1 MDKLN
6 VGQTVL
12 HLRFCSF
19 SNVPKYYFG
28 EPAQKFGMHTF
39 HGKPDSISTK
49 KKRSL
54 RRKTSHHS
62 RHPPPP
68 PVGGGGGG
76 GGGGRLNLQPN
87 FENLVGGDM
96 TGPQLLEG
104 GCWELFLVEG
114 GEVCNFHIKNKLKS
128 EIFNSKKIL

>member
-49 KKRSL
+49 KKWSL

-62 RHPPPP
+62 RHPPPLSAA
-68 PVGGGGGG
+68 
-76 GGGGRLNLQPN
+76 GGGGRWTFNQILKIW
-87 FENLVGGDM
+87 
-96 TGPQLLEG
+96 LEG
-104 GCWELFLVEG
+104 TWQDL
-114 GEVCNFHIKNKLKS
+114 NF
-128 EIFNSKKIL
+128 